1 MVAGHGPTSDIEHG
15 RTYGRETGTL
25 CRDLGT
31 DGGRPG
37 LRYINATH
45 MNTFVLVAI
54 LGLALLMIVHETGH
68 LLAARAFGMRVVRF
82 SIGFGPPLWRYQ
94 ARGSETVY
102 QVALIPF
109 LAYVQIAG
117 MNPFEENDPDDKAS
131 YANASLVGRISAIF
145 AGPLANYLFAS
156 VLFFAALIIGGKPV
170 PTTSVVVMDG
180 PAKAAQMK
188 KGDTILHI
196 DGVQVTDWEQMR
208 KLILARPNKPLDIE
222 VLRGKEHL
230 TLKVTPQ
237 LKDGGGKIGISPIEK
252 QVPIGV
258 REALSASVRL
268 PFNVV
273 EELVFGLS
281 RIITLKDKP
290 DFKGPV
296 GIVRETSK
304 AAERSTPEFLWFL
317 AALSA
322 YLGGFNLL
330 PFPALDGGRLTF
342 LAYEA
347 VTRRKPNARVEANIH
362 AFGLMLL
369 IALITVVTFRGN

>member
-1 MVAGHGPTSDIEHG
+1 M
-15 RTYGRETGTL
+15 
-25 CRDLGT
+25 
-31 DGGRPG
+31 
-37 LRYINATH
+37 NAV
-45 MNTFVLVAI
+45 VLVAI
-54 LGLALLMIVHETGH
+54 LGLAVLMIVHEAGH

-82 SIGFGPPLWRYQ
+82 SIGFGPALWRYQ

-102 QVALIPF
+102 QIALIPF

-117 MNPFEENDPDDKAS
+117 MNPFEEVDPDDKSS

-156 VLFFAALIIGGKPV
+156 VLFFAALTIGGKHLLTTTVV
-170 PTTSVVVMDG
+170 PMDG
-180 PAKAAQMK
+180 VAKNAQMK
-188 KGDTILHI
+188 RGDTILNI
-196 DGVQVTDWEQMR
+196 DGVAVTDWDQMR
-208 KLILARPNKPLDIE
+208 GLISARANKPIDVV
-222 VLRGKEHL
+222 VLRGKDHV
-230 TLKVTPQ
+230 TLKMTPQ
-237 LKDGGGKIGISPIEK
+237 FKDGGGKIGVTPIEK
-252 QVPIGV
+252 VVPVGM
-258 REALSASVRL
+258 REALSASVRM
-268 PFNVV
+268 PFEVV
-273 EELVFGLS
+273 QELVTGLA
-281 RIITLKDKP
+281 RIVTGKEKP

-296 GIVRETSK
+296 GIVKETSK
-304 AAERSTPEFLWFL
+304 AAERSTAVFLGFL

-330 PFPALDGGRLTF
+330 PFPALDGGRLAF